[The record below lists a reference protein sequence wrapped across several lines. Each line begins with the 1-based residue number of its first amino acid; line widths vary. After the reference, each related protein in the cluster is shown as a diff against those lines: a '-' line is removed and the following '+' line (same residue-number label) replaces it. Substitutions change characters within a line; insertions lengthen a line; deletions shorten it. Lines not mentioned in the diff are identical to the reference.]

1 MSSVWFQALTDLI
14 QARTG
19 LSLREHD
26 GQRLQ
31 DAIRALLAQR
41 GDGQLQDFVRALERR
56 DIGTDPEWHKLLELL
71 TVGETYFF
79 RDEGQMALLR
89 EQILPELIRQRSE
102 QRCLRIWS
110 AACAG
115 GEEAYSLAIL
125 VHQLL
130 NARGDAPA
138 WDVRILGTDIHQSV
152 LKKARAGRYSAWSFR
167 RVAEQLRQA
176 YFSPHGEEWK
186 IHSRIAALVNF
197 QYGNLVED
205 DFPSVALP
213 AQHFDLIVCRNVF
226 IYFDADTVTRISEKM
241 AACLR
246 PSGYLMTGH
255 GELGIKPSAALGVKT
270 LGDLVLYQNQ
280 LAIPTQGLSTQ
291 TRVLPGLWTAP
302 TAETSNANKHSH
314 KGPRLGQGPA
324 SASATRSAKQSATP
338 SIPAPRLATGAPGD
352 GVLDFPDLLERARS
366 LADQGQYAE
375 ASALCQKAITI
386 NLDSVHPHLI
396 LAQIAQVQGAVQKSK
411 EALKR
416 ALYLDA
422 DCLTAYVELVNIY
435 LQEGNRRMARK
446 MIDSAVT
453 LLRRLPARAPLVLY
467 HPTTSTDVL
476 TYLEQHRDL
485 MT

>member
-1 MSSVWFQALTDLI
+1 MSSVWLQALTDLI

-26 GQRLQ
+26 GRRLQ
-31 DAIRALLAQR
+31 DAVRALLAQR
-41 GDGQLQDFVRALERR
+41 GGGQMQDYVQALERR

-89 EQILPELIRQRSE
+89 EQILPELIRQRDE

-130 NARGDAPA
+130 ETRGDAAA
-138 WDVRILGTDIHQSV
+138 WDVRILGTDIHQSA
-152 LKKARAGRYSAWSFR
+152 LKKARAGRYGAWSFR
-167 RVAEQLRQA
+167 RVAEPLRQG
-176 YFSPHGEEWK
+176 YFSSQGEEWK
-186 IHSRIAALVNF
+186 IHPRIAALVDF

-205 DFPSVALP
+205 NFPSMTLP

-226 IYFDADTVTRISEKM
+226 IYFDATTVARISEKL

-255 GELGIKPSAALGVKT
+255 GELGITPSAALAVKP
-270 LGDLVLYQNQ
+270 LGDCVLYQNQ
-280 LAIPTQGLSTQ
+280 LAKPTQGLRTQ

-302 TAETSNANKHSH
+302 WSAPAAPGSGAKQHADI
-314 KGPRLGQGPA
+314 GLRLGQCAAPA
-324 SASATRSAKQSATP
+324 SAARSATP
-338 SIPAPRLATGAPGD
+338 SMSAPRVAMPAPVDGA
-352 GVLDFPDLLERARS
+352 LDFPALLDQARS
-366 LADQGQYAE
+366 LADQGKYAE
-375 ASALCQKAITI
+375 ASALCQKAATM
-386 NLDSVHPHLI
+386 NLDSAHPHLI
-396 LAQIAQVQGAVQKSK
+396 LAQIAQIQGAAQKSK

-416 ALYLDA
+416 AIYLDT
-422 DCLTAYVELVNIY
+422 DCLTAYVELANIY

-446 MIDSAVT
+446 MLDTSVA
-453 LLRRLPARAPLVLY
+453 LMRRLPAQAPVVLY

-485 MT
+485 ME